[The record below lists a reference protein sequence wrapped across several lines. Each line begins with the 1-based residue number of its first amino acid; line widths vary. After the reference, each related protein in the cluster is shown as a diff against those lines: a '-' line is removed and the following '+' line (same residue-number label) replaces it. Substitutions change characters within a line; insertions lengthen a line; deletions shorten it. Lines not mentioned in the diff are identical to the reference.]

1 MKWNVAINDF
11 KNYLKIERNLSLNTI
26 ESYLFDVKKLIFY
39 LKKNKINKEP
49 LTLQSDQIKEF
60 IYHIS
65 KEIKPQTQARIIS
78 GLRRFYDYL
87 ILEELIEISPMKNIE
102 TPKIGVHLP
111 TTLTL
116 KEIDKMI
123 SNIKLTSKTG
133 IRNVAIIELLYSCG
147 LRVSELVNLK
157 VSDLF
162 FKESLIKVTG
172 KGNKER
178 FVPISVLSQE
188 YIINYLNE
196 IRKHHKI
203 KKNFEDTL
211 FLNERGTNLSRNMI
225 FIIINKL
232 KKQSNINKKI
242 GPHTLR
248 HSFATHLIENGADL
262 ITIQKMMGHESIT
275 TTERYLHVNKKHL
288 IDSLIKFHPR
298 QKNNTIF

>member
-1 MKWNVAINDF
+1 MKWDVAINDF

-26 ESYLFDVKKLIFY
+26 ESYLFDVKKLIIY
-39 LKKNKINKEP
+39 LKINKINKEP
-49 LTLQSDQIKEF
+49 LKLESEIIKEF

-87 ILEELIEISPMKNIE
+87 ILEELIEINPMKNIE

-157 VSDLF
+157 ISDLF

-178 FVPISVLSQE
+178 FVPISKLSQK
-188 YIINYLNE
+188 YINNYLNE
-196 IRKHHKI
+196 IRQNHKI

-225 FIIINKL
+225 FIIVNKL

-298 QKNNTIF
+298 QKNNTNF

>member
-26 ESYLFDVKKLIFY
+26 ESYLFDVKKLIVY

-49 LTLQSDQIKEF
+49 LTLESDVIKEF

-87 ILEELIEISPMKNIE
+87 ILEELIEINPMKNIE

-157 VSDLF
+157 ISDLF

-188 YIINYLNE
+188 YINNYLNE
-196 IRKHHKI
+196 IRKNHKI
-203 KKNFEDTL
+203 KKNFDDTL

-232 KKQSNINKKI
+232 KKKSNINKKI

>member
-1 MKWNVAINDF
+1 
-11 KNYLKIERNLSLNTI
+11 LKIERNLSLNTI
-26 ESYLFDVKKLIFY
+26 ESYLFDVKKLIIY
-39 LKKNKINKEP
+39 LKINKINKEP
-49 LTLQSDQIKEF
+49 LKLESEIIKEF

-87 ILEELIEISPMKNIE
+87 ILEELIEINPMKNIE

-157 VSDLF
+157 ISDLF

-178 FVPISVLSQE
+178 FVPISKLSQK
-188 YIINYLNE
+188 YINNYLNE
-196 IRKHHKI
+196 IRQNHKI

-225 FIIINKL
+225 FIIVNKL

-288 IDSLIKFHPR
+288 VDSLIKFHPR